1 MNVRYP
7 AVFTPQEGG
16 GFLVQFVDLENAVT
30 EGATMEEARFNAA
43 EVLTLILDDRIESG
57 EPIPSPSD
65 HVTDATYIAPDV
77 TAQSAILLRVARGD
91 RPLSDLARALET
103 SWAAAQRLEDPN
115 HWPSLKQ
122 LDRAA
127 RVLGKRLVLSLE

>member
-1 MNVRYP
+1 MNMSYP
-7 AVFTPQEGG
+7 YTVEAQEGG
-16 GFLVQFVDLENAVT
+16 GFVVQFLDLDEAFT
-30 EGATMEEARFNAA
+30 EGETPEEAAFNAA
-43 EVLTLILDDRIESG
+43 EVLTGILAWRLEQGQAI
-57 EPIPSPSD
+57 PAPSPAGK
-65 HVTDATYIAPDV
+65 HPIASPSAAV
-77 TAQSAILLRVARGD
+77 QSALLLREARGD

-103 SWAAAQRLEDPN
+103 SWAAAQRLEDPH